1 MVEPLYT
8 DTGIVL
14 AAMAAYVVA
23 GNLILR
29 PPWPCEGKEAAF
41 AVLNVLACYLMFF
54 HGTPFSLTK
63 IELTPLVTVVGYVA
77 FGFGHWLLL
86 QLVARTRESGWVYV
100 GALLY
105 SIVPLIFI
113 KLDSV
118 WRIIGFSY
126 MAFRMA
132 QAVLEV
138 RRHSSLQVRL
148 PAYISFLFFP
158 LTLPIGPISP
168 FGLFVTGLQPVTLR
182 LDTLAYGLGRIA
194 VGYIKF
200 RFLATIA
207 YQLTFANLWTDGFQ
221 HGVID
226 FLISSF
232 AYFLYMYFNFAGFCD
247 IVIGT
252 AALIGVPVKEN
263 FNNPLLSTSLKDFWN
278 RWHIS
283 LSEFVRDLVF
293 TPLSLAL
300 VRRFGLRAALPASM
314 IAAVLT
320 FVVIGLWHG
329 AQWGFFYFGLMHG
342 LGFAANL
349 LWESLTR
356 LLPKNASAAWKR
368 SGVAAV
374 LGWALTLVFVA
385 CSMIFVEFPDEAGR
399 ARIFAAF
406 RGGW

>member
-1 MVEPLYT
+1 
-8 DTGIVL
+8 
-14 AAMAAYVVA
+14 
-23 GNLILR
+23 
-29 PPWPCEGKEAAF
+29 
-41 AVLNVLACYLMFF
+41 
-54 HGTPFSLTK
+54 
-63 IELTPLVTVVGYVA
+63 
-77 FGFGHWLLL
+77 
-86 QLVARTRESGWVYV
+86 
-100 GALLY
+100 
-105 SIVPLIFI
+105 
-113 KLDSV
+113 
-118 WRIIGFSY
+118 
-126 MAFRMA
+126 
-132 QAVLEV
+132 
-138 RRHSSLQVRL
+138 
-148 PAYISFLFFP
+148 
-158 LTLPIGPISP
+158 
-168 FGLFVTGLQPVTLR
+168 
-182 LDTLAYGLGRIA
+182 
-194 VGYIKF
+194 
-200 RFLATIA
+200 
-207 YQLTFANLWTDGFQ
+207 
-221 HGVID
+221 
-226 FLISSF
+226 
-232 AYFLYMYFNFAGFCD
+232 MYFNFAGFCD
-247 IVIGT
+247 LVIGT